1 MDLMSR
7 PARYNLLPMYR
18 AHFSGFTHQG
28 EMLSSTGRRYRD
40 VISSSPGDLDGSSD
54 VSGRGSMD
62 MMSRP
67 ASCNPKLV

>member
-7 PARYNLLPMYR
+7 PARHNLLPMYG
-18 AHFSGFTHQG
+18 ADFSGFTHPG

-54 VSGRGSMD
+54 VS
-62 MMSRP
+62 
-67 ASCNPKLV
+67 